1 MYHNRLKTLI
11 ETFSAS
17 RSIFIA
23 TDLDSIFNYI
33 YFLFFLLLYA
43 RLNITRKSA
52 GSKRV
57 FSHDVT
63 AVILVYQ
70 NNETMA
76 ILVFPTNRTGVK
88 LSSYVNAVFCSNN
101 FA

>member
-1 MYHNRLKTLI
+1 MRDWI
-11 ETFSAS
+11 
-17 RSIFIA
+17 
-23 TDLDSIFNYI
+23 
-33 YFLFFLLLYA
+33 LL
-43 RLNITRKSA
+43 
-52 GSKRV
+52 GSKRAKKRA

-88 LSSYVNAVFCSNN
+88 LSSYVNAVFCSNKI
-101 FA
+101 A